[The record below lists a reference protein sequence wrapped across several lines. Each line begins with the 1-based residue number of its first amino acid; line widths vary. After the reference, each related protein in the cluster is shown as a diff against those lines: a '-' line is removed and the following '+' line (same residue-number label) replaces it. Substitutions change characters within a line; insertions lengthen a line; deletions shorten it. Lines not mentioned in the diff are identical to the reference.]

1 MQCSV
6 GDGMLGPLPPTHAR
20 LRTPPHGRAKW
31 EPRGPLVQSR
41 RLLHGRIWPWPCLTV
56 PWPRWSG
63 ISLGQERFGPCSAPS
78 AVGCSAHYPL
88 THARLRTPPRGRA
101 KWVPG
106 GPLVRS
112 RRLLHGRIWPWPG
125 PTVPRPRWSGIS
137 LGQEQF
143 GPCRAPSTMGC
154 SAHCPLRM
162 LGCVRRPVAELN
174 GCQEANWCGRVD
186 FCTGGF
192 GRGRARPCHGLV
204 GRGFP

>member
-1 MQCSV
+1 MGAHRPIGAIAQTFARADLVLVGPGRATASLAGDSPRPGAVRAMQCSV

-20 LRTPPHGRAKW
+20 LRTPP
-31 EPRGPLVQSR
+31 
-41 RLLHGRIWPWPCLTV
+41 
-56 PWPRWSG
+56 
-63 ISLGQERFGPCSAPS
+63 
-78 AVGCSAHYPL
+78 
-88 THARLRTPPRGRA
+88 RGRA

-106 GPLVRS
+106 GQLVRS

-143 GPCRAPSTMGC
+143 GPCHELLAIRC
-154 SAHCPLRM
+154 SVQCPLCL

-174 GCQEANWCGRVD
+174 GCPEVHWPYRID